1 MKQILVVEDDPTLR
15 SIVAQVLR
23 EEGYGVE
30 TAADGAEALAKV
42 RNSPPD
48 AVVCDFVLP
57 GLDGGGFVEAC
68 RSDPVGQTVPIVIVS
83 SVDAAATAAR
93 RLPVQGYLAKPFE
106 LEHLVATVNELSG
119 ATTQGG

>member
-15 SIVAQVLR
+15 SIVAQVLA
-23 EEGYGVE
+23 EEGYAVE
-30 TAADGAEALAKV
+30 TAGDGAEALAKV
-42 RNSPPD
+42 RGCPPD

-57 GLDGGGFVEAC
+57 GVDGRGFVEAC
-68 RSDPVGQTVPIVIVS
+68 RSDPVGQSIPIVIVS

-106 LEHLVATVNELSG
+106 LDHLVATVKELAG
-119 ATTQGG
+119 ARAQGA